1 VCNSKFQESA
11 FGLLE
16 ELYKSDQVKTKQLVK
31 RPLKNW
37 NGSSVYKLAVE
48 ADFPNFKTHD
58 SFQGCLD
65 EMWYGELRTN
75 VPLWKVRHFAV
86 CVCACVCVMIQLQ
99 LRTLHWSSV
108 RRRWLLIA
116 LFHRSLCQYMYI
128 ERVSIKKYQL
138 LFSFIFANK
147 MIRFTQKFQ

>member
-1 VCNSKFQESA
+1 MVHVCNSKFQESA

-86 CVCACVCVMIQLQ
+86 CVCMRECVCVCVRDDSTAIANFKLIFCTA
-99 LRTLHWSSV
+99 TLASNCFVSSFTLSIHV
-108 RRRWLLIA
+108 YRARVNKKIPTFVF
-116 LFHRSLCQYMYI
+116 FH
-128 ERVSIKKYQL
+128 
-138 LFSFIFANK
+138 
-147 MIRFTQKFQ
+147 IR